1 MNYFNFEKKH
11 CPLCGHLL
19 ERYPNNGAP
28 LINEGVC
35 LDCNNK
41 IIFPY
46 RYFLATYKVN
56 SNAMLI
62 RDGRIKL
69 IKTSDDTFKLC
80 DIELYLK
87 RKFTLKNNAKLGA
100 KLGLTFAFIKGMEQE
115 ADDINKVALSALK
128 APNFQSVMVIPT
140 RLLKGVRFNE

>member
-1 MNYFNFEKKH
+1 MNYFNFENKH

-28 LINEGVC
+28 LINEDVC

-41 IIFPY
+41 IILPY
-46 RYFLATYKVN
+46 RYFFATYKVN

-69 IKTSDDTFKLC
+69 IKSSDDTFKLS

-87 RKFTLKNNAKLGA
+87 RNFTLKTNA
-100 KLGLTFAFIKGMEQE
+100 KLGLTFAFVKGMEQE
-115 ADDINKVALSALK
+115 SNDLNIVAQRALN

>member
-1 MNYFNFEKKH
+1 M
-11 CPLCGHLL
+11 L

-28 LINEGVC
+28 LINEDVC

-41 IIFPY
+41 IILPY
-46 RYFLATYKVN
+46 RYFLATYKQNTNV
-56 SNAMLI
+56 MLI

-69 IKTSDDTFKLC
+69 IKTNDDVFKLS

-87 RKFTLKNNAKLGA
+87 RNFTLKNNAKLG
-100 KLGLTFAFIKGMEQE
+100 LTFVFIKGMEQKPY
-115 ADDINKVALSALK
+115 DLNMVAQRALK

-140 RLLKGVRFNE
+140 RLLKGVRLNENE

>member
-19 ERYPNNGAP
+19 ECYPNNGAP
-28 LINEGVC
+28 LINEDVC

-41 IIFPY
+41 IILPYLPY
-46 RYFLATYKVN
+46 RYFLGTYKVN

-69 IKTSDDTFKLC
+69 IKASDDTFKLS
-80 DIELYLK
+80 DIELYMK
-87 RKFTLKNNAKLGA
+87 RNFTLKNNA
-100 KLGLTFAFIKGMEQE
+100 KLGLTFAFIKGMEVE
-115 ADDINKVALSALK
+115 PYDLNIVAKNALK

>member
-1 MNYFNFEKKH
+1 MNYFNFENKH

-28 LINEGVC
+28 LINEDVC

-41 IIFPY
+41 IILPY
-46 RYFLATYKVN
+46 RYFLATYKQNTNV
-56 SNAMLI
+56 MLI

-69 IKTSDDTFKLC
+69 IKTNDDVFKLS

-87 RKFTLKNNAKLGA
+87 RNFTLKNNAKLG
-100 KLGLTFAFIKGMEQE
+100 LTFVFIKGMEQE
-115 ADDINKVALSALK
+115 ANDLNLVALK
-128 APNFQSVMVIPT
+128 ALKTPNFKSVMVIPT
-140 RLLKGVRFNE
+140 RLLKGVKLNE

>member
-19 ERYPNNGAP
+19 ERYSKNGAP
-28 LINEGVC
+28 LINEEVC

-41 IIFPY
+41 IILPY

-56 SNAMLI
+56 SNVMLI

-69 IKTSDDTFKLC
+69 IKTSDDTFKLS
-80 DIELYLK
+80 DIELYMK
-87 RKFTLKNNAKLGA
+87 RNFTLKNNAKLG
-100 KLGLTFAFIKGMEQE
+100 LTFAFVKGMEQE
-115 ADDINKVALSALK
+115 ADDLNKVAQRALK

-140 RLLKGVRFNE
+140 RLLKGVKLNE

>member
-1 MNYFNFEKKH
+1 MNYFNFEKKY

-41 IIFPY
+41 IILLY
-46 RYFLATYKVN
+46 RYFLVTYKVN

-62 RDGRIKL
+62 RDGKIKL
-69 IKTSDDTFKLC
+69 IKTSDDTFKLS

-87 RKFTLKNNAKLGA
+87 RNFTLKNNAKLG
-100 KLGLTFAFIKGMEQE
+100 LTFAFVKGMEQE
-115 ADDINKVALSALK
+115 ANDLNKVALSALK

-140 RLLKGVRFNE
+140 RLLKGVKLNE

>member
-1 MNYFNFEKKH
+1 MKYFNFEKKH

-28 LINEGVC
+28 LINEEVC
-35 LDCNNK
+35 LDCNNR
-41 IIFPY
+41 IILPY

-69 IKTSDDTFKLC
+69 IKTSDDTFKLS
-80 DIELYLK
+80 DIELYLGK
-87 RKFTLKNNAKLGA
+87 KIAFEHNA
-100 KLGLTFAFIKGMEQE
+100 KLGLTFAFVKGMEE
-115 ADDINKVALSALK
+115 EPYDLNKVAQKALK
-128 APNFQSVMVIPT
+128 APNFKSVMVIPT
-140 RLLKGVRFNE
+140 RLLKGVKFNE

>member
-19 ERYPNNGAP
+19 ERYPNNGTP
-28 LINEGVC
+28 LINEEVC

-41 IIFPY
+41 IILPY

-56 SNAMLI
+56 VNAMLI

-69 IKTSDDTFKLC
+69 IKPSDDTFKLS

-87 RKFTLKNNAKLGA
+87 RNFTLKNNS
-100 KLGLTFAFIKGMEQE
+100 KLGLTFAFVKGMEAEPNVLNIIAQ
-115 ADDINKVALSALK
+115 KALK
-128 APNFQSVMVIPT
+128 APNFKSVMVMPT
-140 RLLKGVRFNE
+140 RLLKGVKLNE

>member
-1 MNYFNFEKKH
+1 MNYFNFEKKY
-11 CPLCGHLL
+11 CPLCGRLL

-41 IIFPY
+41 IILLY
-46 RYFLATYKVN
+46 RYFLVTYKVN

-62 RDGRIKL
+62 RDGKIKL
-69 IKTSDDTFKLC
+69 IKTSDDTFKLS

-87 RKFTLKNNAKLGA
+87 RNFTLKNNAKLG
-100 KLGLTFAFIKGMEQE
+100 LTFAFVKGMEQE
-115 ADDINKVALSALK
+115 ANDLNKVALSALK

-140 RLLKGVRFNE
+140 MLLKGVRLNE

>member
-19 ERYPNNGAP
+19 ERYPNNGVP

-35 LDCNNK
+35 WDCNNR
-41 IIFPY
+41 IILPY
-46 RYFLATYKVN
+46 RYFIATYKVN

-62 RDGRIKL
+62 KDGRMKL
-69 IKTSDDTFKLC
+69 IKTSGDTFKLS

-87 RKFTLKNNAKLGA
+87 RNFTLKNNAKLG
-100 KLGLTFAFIKGMEQE
+100 LTFAFVKGMEQE
-115 ADDINKVALSALK
+115 PYDLNIVALSALK
-128 APNFQSVMVIPT
+128 TPNFQSVMVIPT

>member
-19 ERYPNNGAP
+19 ESYPNNGAP

-35 LDCNNK
+35 LDCNNS
-41 IIFPY
+41 IILPY

-69 IKTSDDTFKLC
+69 IKASDDTFKLS

-87 RKFTLKNNAKLGA
+87 RSFTLKNNAKLG
-100 KLGLTFAFIKGMEQE
+100 LTFAFVKGMEQE
-115 ADDINKVALSALK
+115 ADDLNKVALSALK
-128 APNFQSVMVIPT
+128 APNFQSVMLIPT
-140 RLLKGVRFNE
+140 RLLKGVKLNE

>member
-11 CPLCGHLL
+11 CPLCGHLF

-28 LINEGVC
+28 LINEEVC

-41 IIFPY
+41 IILPY
-46 RYFLATYKVN
+46 RYFLATYKVKT
-56 SNAMLI
+56 NAMLI

-69 IKTSDDTFKLC
+69 VKASDDTFKLS

-87 RKFTLKNNAKLGA
+87 RNCTLKTNAKLW
-100 KLGLTFAFIKGMEQE
+100 LTFAFIKGYEEEPNELNIIAQ
-115 ADDINKVALSALK
+115 KALK
-128 APNFQSVMVIPT
+128 APNFKSVMVIPT
-140 RLLKGVRFNE
+140 RLLKGVKLNE

>member
-11 CPLCGHLL
+11 CPLCGQLL

-28 LINEGVC
+28 LINEEVC

-41 IIFPY
+41 IILPY

-62 RDGRIKL
+62 TDGRIKL
-69 IKTSDDTFKLC
+69 IKASDDTFKLS

-87 RKFTLKNNAKLGA
+87 RKFTLKNNAKLG
-100 KLGLTFAFIKGMEQE
+100 LMFAFVKGIEQE
-115 ADDINKVALSALK
+115 PYDLNIIAQRALK
-128 APNFQSVMVIPT
+128 APNFKSVMVIPT
-140 RLLKGVRFNE
+140 KLLKGVRFNE